1 MKSFISG
8 GSKSS
13 GIIQIGSNGF
23 IARNKIDGSG
33 AIAMQALT
41 FGGIKTNGNTFAWND
56 IKEFKASVTDFQ
68 CFGYKNTYI
77 GSSCNV
83 IDKGKGNMMLTKY

>member
-1 MKSFISG
+1 LLACVPPEVYNTITKEKAMKSFISG

-56 IKEFKASVTDFQ
+56 INPAFKYS
-68 CFGYKNTYI
+68 KN
-77 GSSCNV
+77 C
-83 IDKGKGNMMLTKY
+83 